1 MTTRIFFFAFS
12 SCRSSHILVHI
23 AVLLVWIVFYLLL
36 NLGVGLWAARRVKTT
51 EDFVLAGRRL
61 GLGLAS
67 MVTFATWFGS
77 ETMMGAPGK
86 FVAGGLL
93 NVIEDPFGAGLCLV
107 LVGLFYARIFYR
119 WNIITFCDFFGKR
132 FGRSAETLSALLI
145 VPSYFGWIAA
155 QLVAMS
161 IIGQTVFGVPM
172 QAGLWV
178 GAGLVLAYTLTGGMW
193 SVSITDFLHNL
204 LLIAGLAVLAWILIG
219 ETGGLAALIDRQPP
233 GFFRVVPT
241 EFSPTKW
248 ANYAAAWMT
257 IGLGSIPQQDVFQR
271 VMAARD
277 ATTAVRAS
285 VLAGLLYWTVAT
297 LPLFIALAAVQL
309 HPELLKDDA
318 QLILPNMVL
327 QHAPLWLQ
335 VLFFGAL
342 ISALLSTTSGAIL
355 APAAVL
361 GENLIRP
368 LFPNLADKQ
377 LLAVIR
383 ASVVAV
389 TIASIWMALGRQDIF
404 ELVGESS
411 AFSLVSLFVPMTAG
425 LYWRRA
431 NRTGCL
437 LSMSAG
443 IGAWLLC
450 DRLETALSPLLY
462 GLGASVVGIVVG
474 AWVGKAQETN
484 PALADSP
491 KTTFR

>member
-1 MTTRIFFFAFS
+1 MLLA
-12 SCRSSHILVHI
+12 CIL
-23 AVLLVWIVFYLLL
+23 LYLLL
-36 NLGVGLWAARRVKTT
+36 NLGVGLWAARRVNTT

-77 ETMMGAPGK
+77 ETMMGAPGR
-86 FVAGGLL
+86 FVEGGLL

-119 WNIITFCDFFGKR
+119 WNIITFCDFFGRR
-132 FGRSAETLSALLI
+132 FGRSAEYLSALLI
-145 VPSYFGWIAA
+145 VPSYFGWVAA

-172 QAGLWV
+172 ATGIWV

-193 SVSITDFLHNL
+193 SVSITDFLHNI
-204 LLIAGLAVLAWILIG
+204 LLIVGLAILAWILIG
-219 ETGGLAALIDRQPP
+219 ETGGLAALVDRQPA
-233 GFFRVVPT
+233 GFFRVVPAD
-241 EFSPTKW
+241 FSFMKW
-248 ANYAAAWMT
+248 AEYAAAWMT
-257 IGLGSIPQQDVFQR
+257 IGLGSIPQQDIFQR

-277 ATTAVRAS
+277 AQTAVRSS
-285 VLAGLLYWTVAT
+285 VLAGVMYWTVAT

-309 HPELLKDDA
+309 HPELLKGDA
-318 QLILPNMVL
+318 QLIIPNMVL
-327 QHAPLWLQ
+327 RHTPLWMQ
-335 VLFFGAL
+335 ILFFGAL

-355 APAAVL
+355 APAAVV
-361 GENLIRP
+361 GENLIHP
-368 LFPNLADKQ
+368 FFPKLSDGQ

-383 ASVVAV
+383 ASVVGV
-389 TIASIWMALGRQDIF
+389 TAASIGMALSRQDIF

-431 NRTGCL
+431 NLTGCL
-437 LSMSAG
+437 LSMALG
-443 IGAWLLC
+443 WGVWFGC
-450 DRLETALSPLLY
+450 DQAETAFPAILY
-462 GLGASVVGIVVG
+462 GLGASFVGMVVGT
-474 AWVGKAQETN
+474 WVGKPQEAD
-484 PALADSP
+484 PALAGSP

>member
-1 MTTRIFFFAFS
+1 
-12 SCRSSHILVHI
+12 
-23 AVLLVWIVFYLLL
+23 VLLTCIVLYLLL

-77 ETMMGAPGK
+77 ETIMGAPGK
-86 FVAGGLL
+86 FVEGGLL

-132 FGRSAETLSALLI
+132 FGRSAEYLSALLI

-161 IIGQTVFGVPM
+161 IIGQTVLGLPM
-172 QAGLWV
+172 STGIWV

-193 SVSITDFLHNL
+193 SISITDFLHNL
-204 LLIAGLAVLAWILIG
+204 LLIAGLAVLAFILVG
-219 ETGGLAALIDRQPP
+219 EAAGLGAVIDRQPT

-241 EFSPTKW
+241 EFSLTRW
-248 ANYAAAWMT
+248 AGYVAAWIT

-277 ATTAVRAS
+277 ANTAVRAS

-297 LPLFIALAAVQL
+297 LPLFIGLAAVQL
-309 HPELLKDDA
+309 HPELLKGDA

-327 QHAPLWLQ
+327 QHAPLWVQ

-355 APAAVL
+355 APAAVF
-361 GENLIRP
+361 GENLVKP
-368 LFPNLADKQ
+368 FFPTLSDRQ

-383 ASVVAV
+383 ASVLGV
-389 TIASIWMALGRQDIF
+389 TVASIGMALGRQDIF
-404 ELVGESS
+404 ELVSDSS

-425 LYWRRA
+425 LYWKRA
-431 NRTGCL
+431 NLTGCL
-437 LSMSAG
+437 LSMGLGFGVWFACNQ
-443 IGAWLLC
+443 A
-450 DRLETALSPLLY
+450 ETTFPAILY
-462 GLGASVVGIVVG
+462 GLGASLVGMAMG
-474 AWVGKAQETN
+474 TWVGKAQA
-484 PALADSP
+484 PVLGDSP